1 MNIKSDPHKCSQL
14 ISTISEYVDG
24 TLSPQLCAD
33 LEKHLC
39 DCENCTVV
47 VDTLRKTLELV
58 QTCTG
63 EDCLPEDVRKRLF
76 HSLNLDDYIFT
87 P

>member
-39 DCENCTVV
+39 DCENCTIV

-63 EDCLPEDVRKRLF
+63 DDCLPDDVRKRLF
-76 HSLNLDDYIFT
+76 HSLNLDDYIF
-87 P
+87 PP

>member
-1 MNIKSDPHKCSQL
+1 MKAQSDPHKCSQL
-14 ISTISEYVDG
+14 ISSISEYVDG
-24 TLSPQLCAD
+24 TLSPQLCED

-39 DCENCTVV
+39 ECENCTIV
-47 VDTLRKTLELV
+47 VDTLRKTIDLV

-63 EDCLPEDVRKRLF
+63 DDCLPNEVRQRLF
-76 HSLNLDDYIFT
+76 QSLNLEDYILK